1 MAYSELFKNY
11 SDIRNF
17 MRRFYV
23 YGFEKRQDFTAK
35 SSRSYDDNR
44 RRLDSWLEDYM
55 SFKSEADGRAYRIS
69 FDSSSISHNPLY
81 KSWKAKSFTS
91 MDITLHFYLLDILA
105 DGKAYS
111 AAELLELLSGRYF
124 NCFDNRLRQPDE
136 STVRNKLNEYTA
148 LGMLRLV
155 KQGRRNL
162 YCLARDEVNW
172 RSWQLACA
180 FFSEAAPLGEVGSYL
195 LDKFAEDCEAFA
207 FKHHFILYTMD
218 SRLLFEL
225 LEAMN
230 SRQSVTLYRCDKDG
244 SSIPQ
249 YVCPLKIYCSTRTG
263 RQYLLSYSYA
273 ARKLLFNRLDH
284 IESIEVK
291 RAEGRYEEFLQL
303 GKEVAP
309 HIWGAGM
316 LRTDWLEEISF
327 TVEAAADEQ
336 FIVQRL
342 EREKRCGTVQQLD
355 AEHYCFSAAVYDARE
370 LLPWI
375 RTFIGRITAFSC
387 SNEEIERIFYD
398 DLEQTAAYYLQ
409 EVQAD
414 GEK

>member
-111 AAELLELLSGRYF
+111 AAELLELLCSRYF
-124 NCFDNRLRQPDE
+124 NCFDNQLRQPDE

-155 KQGRRNL
+155 KQGRHLWERQAPICWINL
-162 YCLARDEVNW
+162 PRTAKPLPLSIILFYIRWTASCCTSCW
-172 RSWQLACA
+172 R
-180 FFSEAAPLGEVGSYL
+180 
-195 LDKFAEDCEAFA
+195 
-207 FKHHFILYTMD
+207 
-218 SRLLFEL
+218 R
-225 LEAMN
+225 
-230 SRQSVTLYRCDKDG
+230 
-244 SSIPQ
+244 
-249 YVCPLKIYCSTRTG
+249 
-263 RQYLLSYSYA
+263 
-273 ARKLLFNRLDH
+273 
-284 IESIEVK
+284 
-291 RAEGRYEEFLQL
+291 
-303 GKEVAP
+303 
-309 HIWGAGM
+309 
-316 LRTDWLEEISF
+316 
-327 TVEAAADEQ
+327 
-336 FIVQRL
+336 
-342 EREKRCGTVQQLD
+342 
-355 AEHYCFSAAVYDARE
+355 
-370 LLPWI
+370 
-375 RTFIGRITAFSC
+375 
-387 SNEEIERIFYD
+387 
-398 DLEQTAAYYLQ
+398 
-409 EVQAD
+409 
-414 GEK
+414 

>member
-124 NCFDNRLRQPDE
+124 NCFDNQLRQPDE

-148 LGMLRLV
+148 LGMLQLV

-162 YCLARDEVNW
+162 YCLAQDEVNW

-218 SRLLFEL
+218 SKLLYEL

-273 ARKLLFNRLDH
+273 AQKLLFNRLDH

-291 RAEGRYEEFLQL
+291 RAEGRYEEFLRLAQERRRTSGAQACSGQTGWRKSALRWRRQL
-303 GKEVAP
+303 TSSLLCSAWSAK
-309 HIWGAGM
+309 
-316 LRTDWLEEISF
+316 S
-327 TVEAAADEQ
+327 AAE
-336 FIVQRL
+336 
-342 EREKRCGTVQQLD
+342 RCGSWMRSIIASVLPCMMRVS
-355 AEHYCFSAAVYDARE
+355 YCRGYAPLSGVLLPLAAVTR
-370 LLPWI
+370 
-375 RTFIGRITAFSC
+375 
-387 SNEEIERIFYD
+387 
-398 DLEQTAAYYLQ
+398 
-409 EVQAD
+409 
-414 GEK
+414 K